1 MHDGRRSAHPLQK
14 SKIAKG
20 RHSETGGS
28 QDITRFAHRQPPRIE
43 SNHYCSS
50 AVQSQAERSPV
61 RQTPWDHED
70 LVEPG
75 QPRHLCVVDERPQ
88 NLCGITGFTSKNWEP
103 PQGRIRAATSTL
115 IHRGPDQSGVFESRL
130 FSMGATRLKIIDLH
144 GGDQPI
150 LSEDGGTGIV
160 FNGEIY
166 NHLELRRELEER
178 GHRFTSHSDTETVLH
193 AFLEW
198 DKECFSRLR
207 GMFAIALW
215 NKSEKRIVLA
225 RDRLGIKPLYISRQ
239 GEDVFFGSELKAIFA
254 HPEIERH
261 ISLEGLDCYL
271 SLNYVPCPWT
281 LVDGIEKLP
290 PGYWLEWRDGQV
302 TSDSYWRLPFGPS
315 KHWTLDSAKDELD
328 GLMQSALREHL
339 LSDVPLGV
347 WLSGGIDSS
356 AILHYAAQASS
367 SQLKTFS
374 ISFRGRSFDE
384 TKYIRQVANSYGT
397 DHHEMDL
404 PPETNLRGAI
414 EEFAYYADEPTADA
428 GALPVWFLSKLS
440 KTRTTV
446 ALSGEGAD
454 ELFGGYLTYRANHL
468 ARYARAVP
476 AMARRVAL
484 AAVRQWPVSDEKIG
498 LEYKLQ
504 RFLEGS
510 LLHPGRA
517 HTYWNGTFSD
527 AEKAA
532 LVRAPL
538 PLSLNQILE
547 ELLRLP
553 ANKDA
558 LAAFLWLDQKYY
570 LADDILTK
578 SDRMS
583 MAHSLEVR
591 PPFLDHR
598 IVEFAASL
606 PADLKI
612 RGSQQKFILRQLM
625 RDKLPPAVLTRAKIG
640 FDIPA
645 HDWLRGPLRD
655 LLVDTLQ
662 AGVAEHA
669 ELFNSEILLKF
680 VRLHLERKANIGYH
694 LWGLLILFLWMNKWQ
709 IQTSPRAT
717 QKVLAYAET
726 GSSI

>member
-1 MHDGRRSAHPLQK
+1 
-14 SKIAKG
+14 
-20 RHSETGGS
+20 
-28 QDITRFAHRQPPRIE
+28 
-43 SNHYCSS
+43 
-50 AVQSQAERSPV
+50 
-61 RQTPWDHED
+61 
-70 LVEPG
+70 
-75 QPRHLCVVDERPQ
+75 
-88 NLCGITGFTSKNWEP
+88 
-103 PQGRIRAATSTL
+103 
-115 IHRGPDQSGVFESRL
+115 
-130 FSMGATRLKIIDLH
+130 MGATRLKIIDLH

-150 LSEDGGTGIV
+150 VSDDGDAGIV

-166 NHLELRRELEER
+166 NHLELKAELEER
-178 GHRFTSHSDTETVLH
+178 GHRFSSHSDTETVLH

-198 DKECFSRLR
+198 DIDCFSRLR

-215 NKSEKRIVLA
+215 CKSEKRIVLA
-225 RDRLGIKPLYISRQ
+225 RDRMGIKPLYISRQ
-239 GEDVFFGSELKAIFA
+239 GEDLFFGSELKAIFA
-254 HPEIERH
+254 HPEIERS

-271 SLNYVPCPWT
+271 ALNYVPCPWT
-281 LVDGIEKLP
+281 LVKGIEKLP
-290 PGYWLEWRDGQV
+290 PGNWLEWRDGKIA
-302 TSDSYWRLPFGPS
+302 SDSYWHLPFGPS
-315 KHWTLDSAKDELD
+315 EHWTVDSAKEELD
-328 GLMQSALREHL
+328 GLMRSSVREHL

-367 SQLKTFS
+367 SRLQTFS
-374 ISFRGRSFDE
+374 ISFLGRSFDE
-384 TKYIRQVANSYGT
+384 TRYIREVVNQYGT

-414 EEFAYYADEPTADA
+414 EEFAYFADEPTADA

-440 KTRTTV
+440 KARTTV

-468 ARYARAVP
+468 AGRARAVP
-476 AMARRVAL
+476 AIARRVAL
-484 AAVRQWPVSDEKIG
+484 AAIRQWPVSDEKIG
-498 LEYKLQ
+498 FEYKIQ

-510 LLHPGRA
+510 LLQPGRA

-527 AEKAA
+527 IEKIDLLRVQLPPALDQILGELSQLPAEKDP
-532 LVRAPL
+532 LAP
-538 PLSLNQILE
+538 
-547 ELLRLP
+547 
-553 ANKDA
+553 
-558 LAAFLWLDQKYY
+558 FLWLDQKYY

-606 PADLKI
+606 PASLKI
-612 RGSQQKFILRQLM
+612 RGSQQKFILRELM
-625 RDKLPPAVLTRAKIG
+625 GDKLPPAVLTRKKIG

-655 LLVDTLQ
+655 LLLDTLQ
-662 AGVAEHA
+662 AGAAEHS
-669 ELFNSEILLKF
+669 ELFNSEVLLKF

-709 IQTSPRAT
+709 IQTSPRAA
-717 QKVLAYAET
+717 QKVLAYAKT
-726 GSSI
+726 GSHI

>member
-1 MHDGRRSAHPLQK
+1 
-14 SKIAKG
+14 
-20 RHSETGGS
+20 
-28 QDITRFAHRQPPRIE
+28 
-43 SNHYCSS
+43 
-50 AVQSQAERSPV
+50 
-61 RQTPWDHED
+61 
-70 LVEPG
+70 
-75 QPRHLCVVDERPQ
+75 
-88 NLCGITGFTSKNWEP
+88 LCGITGFTSKNWEP
-103 PQGRIRAATSTL
+103 PSDRISAATSTL
-115 IHRGPDQSGVFESRL
+115 IHRGPDQTGVFESEL

-150 LSEDGGTGIV
+150 LSDDGDTGIV

-178 GHRFTSHSDTETVLH
+178 GHRFASHSDTETVLH

-215 NKSEKRIVLA
+215 CKSEKRIVLA
-225 RDRLGIKPLYISRQ
+225 RDRMGIKPMYISRQ
-239 GEDVFFGSELKAIFA
+239 GEDLFFGSELKAIFA
-254 HPEIERH
+254 HPEIERG
-261 ISLEGLDCYL
+261 ISLAGLDCYL

-315 KHWTLDSAKDELD
+315 NHWTLDSAKEELD
-328 GLMQSALREHL
+328 SLMQSALREHL

-384 TKYIRQVANSYGT
+384 TKYIHQVVKQYGT

-468 ARYARAVP
+468 ARHARAVP
-476 AMARRVAL
+476 AMARRLAL
-484 AAVRQWPVSDEKIG
+484 AAIRQWPVSDEKIG

-510 LLHPGRA
+510 LLQPGRA

-527 AEKAA
+527 TEKAA
-532 LVRAPL
+532 LVRARL
-538 PLSLNQILE
+538 PHSLRQILE
-547 ELLRLP
+547 EMSKLP
-553 ANKDA
+553 AGKDP

-606 PADLKI
+606 PAALKI
-612 RGSQQKFILRQLM
+612 RGSQQKFILRELM
-625 RDKLPPAVLTRAKIG
+625 RDKLPQAVLTRKKIG

-655 LLVDTLQ
+655 LLLDTLQ
-662 AGVAEHA
+662 AGATEHA
-669 ELFNSEILLKF
+669 ELFNSEVLLKF

-709 IQTSPRAT
+709 IQTSPRAI
-717 QKVLAYAET
+717 QKVLAYAKT